1 MALRSVS
8 WDSVVMSPVNQVLI
22 IKLSANMKEKV
33 VKPGPLVSN
42 RGIFKLVEWEIQVFI
57 SSVACSGLA

>member
-1 MALRSVS
+1 
-8 WDSVVMSPVNQVLI
+8 MSPVNQVLI